1 MPNRKSLSETV
12 TLRVD
17 LAERKRLE
25 AMAAAEDR
33 SLGYIAR
40 RLIVQGL
47 AQSQPTQPA
56 SVPATSIFL
65 EV

>member
-25 AMAAAEDR
+25 AIAAAEDR

-40 RLIVQGL
+40 RLIIQGL
-47 AQSQPTQPA
+47 AQSQPQQPA
-56 SVPATSIFL
+56 AEPATKIFL